1 MSVEEPMTLESRI
14 AEWRGFVAKRDA
26 IGADVDELEAHLRDQ
41 IDGLVASGLSEDE
54 AFLIAVSR
62 MGRLDD
68 LSHEF
73 AREHSDRL
81 WKQLVVG
88 SAEPMR
94 RGNGLWLALAF
105 AVAGAVLIK
114 LPSLF
119 GVPMPDV
126 VRNAAVLLLPALAAY
141 FLVCRRAAPATII
154 AVVVPFG
161 AAAVLLNVY
170 PFVSNGATALLAAV
184 HACVALW
191 IVTGIAYAR
200 GEWRSDRAR
209 MDFIRFT
216 GEWVVYYALI
226 ALGGGVL
233 AALTM
238 GVFSAVG
245 LDATSFVGNWL
256 LPCGAAGAVVVAAWL
271 VEAKQA
277 VIENIAPVLTK
288 VFTPLFA
295 ALLIALIVAAIV
307 QVASTGGLID
317 AQREVLIIFDLVLV
331 VVVGLLLY
339 ALSARGAGVGP
350 NWFDT
355 LQVVLVAS
363 AIVVDVIVLVAMI
376 SRIGAFG
383 ASPNKIAS
391 LGLNVILLV
400 NLAGSLWLQLR
411 FVRGRGGIG
420 GLERWQT
427 TFLPVYLVWAAIV
440 VVVFPPVFGFA

>member
-1 MSVEEPMTLESRI
+1 MGVEERI
-14 AEWRGFVAKRDA
+14 VEWRGFVARREA
-26 IGADVDELEAHLRDQ
+26 IGTDVDELEAHLRDQ
-41 IDGLVASGLSEDE
+41 IDVLVASGLSEDE

-62 MGRLDD
+62 MGKLDE
-68 LSHEF
+68 LSQEF

-88 SAEPMR
+88 SAEPLR
-94 RGNGLWLALAF
+94 RGTGLWLALAF
-105 AVAGAVLIK
+105 AVAGAVLVK
-114 LPSLF
+114 VPSLL
-119 GVPMPDV
+119 GAPMPDIA
-126 VRNAAVLLLPALAAY
+126 RNAAVLLLPALAAY
-141 FLVCRRAAPATII
+141 FLVCRRASPATII
-154 AVVVPFG
+154 AVAVPFV

-170 PFVSNGATALLAAV
+170 PFAPDGVTVVLAAV
-184 HACVALW
+184 HAAVALW

-200 GEWRSDRAR
+200 GEWRSERAR

-233 AALTM
+233 VALTM

-245 LDATSFVGNWL
+245 VDATSFVGNWL
-256 LPCGAAGAVVVAAWL
+256 IPCGAAGAVVIAAWL

-288 VFTPLFA
+288 VFTPLFT
-295 ALLIALIVAAIV
+295 LLLLALIVAAVV
-307 QVASTGGLID
+307 QAVSTGGFVD

-339 ALSARGAGVGP
+339 ALSARGAELRPG
-350 NWFDT
+350 WFDR
-355 LQVVLVAS
+355 LQLLLVAA
-363 AIVVDVIVLVAMI
+363 AIVVDLLVLIAMVG
-376 SRIGAFG
+376 RIGAFG
-383 ASPNKIAS
+383 ASANKIAS

-420 GLERWQT
+420 RLERWQT
-427 TFLPVYLVWAAIV
+427 GFLPVYLAWATIV

>member
-1 MSVEEPMTLESRI
+1 MGVEERI
-14 AEWRGFVAKRDA
+14 VEWRGFVARREA

-41 IDGLVASGLSEDE
+41 IDVLVASGLSEDE

-62 MGRLDD
+62 MGKLDE
-68 LSHEF
+68 LSQEF

-94 RGNGLWLALAF
+94 RTTGLWLALAF
-105 AVAGAVLIK
+105 AVGGAVLVK
-114 LPSLF
+114 VPSLL
-119 GVPMPDV
+119 GMPMPEIT
-126 VRNAAVLLLPALAAY
+126 RNAAVLLLPALAAY
-141 FLVCRRAAPATII
+141 FLVCRRASPATII
-154 AVVVPFG
+154 AVAVPFA

-170 PFVSNGATALLAAV
+170 PFAPGGVTAVLAAV
-184 HACVALW
+184 HAAVALW

-200 GEWRSDRAR
+200 GEWRSERAR

-233 AALTM
+233 VALTM

-245 LDATSFVGNWL
+245 VDATAFVGNWL
-256 LPCGAAGAVVVAAWL
+256 IPCGAAGAIVIAAWL

-288 VFTPLFA
+288 VFTPLFT
-295 ALLIALIVAAIV
+295 LLLLALIVAAVV
-307 QVASTGGLID
+307 QAVSTGGFVD

-339 ALSARGAGVGP
+339 ALSARGADLRPG
-350 NWFDT
+350 WFDR
-355 LQVVLVAS
+355 LQVLLVTAAIIVDLLVL
-363 AIVVDVIVLVAMI
+363 IAMLG
-376 SRIGAFG
+376 RIGAFG
-383 ASPNKIAS
+383 ASANKIAS

-400 NLAGSLWLQLR
+400 NLAGSLWLQLG
-411 FVRGRGGIG
+411 FVRGRSGIG
-420 GLERWQT
+420 RLERWQT
-427 TFLPVYLVWAAIV
+427 GFLPVYLAWATIV

>member
-1 MSVEEPMTLESRI
+1 MGVEERI
-14 AEWRGFVAKRDA
+14 VEWRGFVARREA
-26 IGADVDELEAHLRDQ
+26 IGTDVDELEAHLRDQ
-41 IDGLVASGLSEDE
+41 IDVLVASGLSEDE

-62 MGRLDD
+62 MGKLDE
-68 LSHEF
+68 LSQEF

-88 SAEPMR
+88 SAEPLR
-94 RGNGLWLALAF
+94 RGTGLWLALAF
-105 AVAGAVLIK
+105 AVAGAVLVK
-114 LPSLF
+114 VPSLL
-119 GVPMPDV
+119 GAPMPGIA
-126 VRNAAVLLLPALAAY
+126 RNAAVLLLPALAAY
-141 FLVCRRAAPATII
+141 FLVCRRASPATII
-154 AVVVPFG
+154 AVAVPFV

-170 PFVSNGATALLAAV
+170 PFAPDGVTVVLAAV
-184 HACVALW
+184 HAAVALW

-200 GEWRSDRAR
+200 GEWRSERAR

-233 AALTM
+233 VALTM

-245 LDATSFVGNWL
+245 VDATSFVGNWL
-256 LPCGAAGAVVVAAWL
+256 IPCGAAGAVVIAAWL

-288 VFTPLFA
+288 VFTPLFT
-295 ALLIALIVAAIV
+295 LLLLALIVAAVV
-307 QVASTGGLID
+307 QAVSTGGFVD

-339 ALSARGAGVGP
+339 ALSARGAELRPG
-350 NWFDT
+350 WFDR
-355 LQVVLVAS
+355 LQLLLVAA
-363 AIVVDVIVLVAMI
+363 AIVVDLLVLIAMVG
-376 SRIGAFG
+376 RIGAFG
-383 ASPNKIAS
+383 ASANKLAS

-420 GLERWQT
+420 RLERWQT
-427 TFLPVYLVWAAIV
+427 GFLPVYLAWATIV